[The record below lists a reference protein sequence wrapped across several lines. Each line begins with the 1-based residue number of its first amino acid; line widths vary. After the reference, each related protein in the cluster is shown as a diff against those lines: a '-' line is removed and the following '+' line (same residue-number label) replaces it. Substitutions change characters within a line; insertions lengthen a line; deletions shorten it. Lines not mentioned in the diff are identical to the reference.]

1 MSEFEFKNKGYG
13 KYWVKLLH
21 RDRNGS
27 THSIKEYEVS
37 TLITLDSD
45 KDYLQVL
52 IKKVEINIHP
62 SLVKILL
69 VFFFFFNVHTNFEVF
84 VQNLDPKKQDPKVQ
98 LTYLFQLRGADYA

>member
-45 KDYLQVL
+45 KDYLQVWKSNKLNL
-52 IKKVEINIHP
+52 IYKSSQVFEFPAKVP
-62 SLVKILL
+62 RKFAYRLPFS
-69 VFFFFFNVHTNFEVF
+69 FF
-84 VQNLDPKKQDPKVQ
+84 
-98 LTYLFQLRGADYA
+98 

>member
-45 KDYLQVL
+45 KDYLQVWKS
-52 IKKVEINIHP
+52 KKC
-62 SLVKILL
+62 LVKVLRKYISNIFLL
-69 VFFFFFNVHTNFEVF
+69 IVF
-84 VQNLDPKKQDPKVQ
+84 
-98 LTYLFQLRGADYA
+98 LF

>member
-45 KDYLQVL
+45 KDYLQV
-52 IKKVEINIHP
+52 
-62 SLVKILL
+62 
-69 VFFFFFNVHTNFEVF
+69 
-84 VQNLDPKKQDPKVQ
+84 
-98 LTYLFQLRGADYA
+98 